1 MSSLDLQDVGRDF
14 GFSLCAA
21 PLSGSC
27 PRISEWRLEVEGL
40 EGRSE
45 LFLE

>member
-1 MSSLDLQDVGRDF
+1 MSSPDLQDVRRDF
-14 GFSLCAA
+14 GFSLCAV

-27 PRISEWRLEVEGL
+27 PRISEWRLEVEKL
-40 EGRSE
+40 EGGSE